1 MFTPSEFLWWRGLR
15 SWLHGSSRLFRT
27 GLVLIGLFAQAALHQ
42 AVAQWPEGASSA
54 VQKVV
59 QGVLQTNHQQ
69 GQPFVVV
76 DKKQAR
82 VWVFSHQG
90 RVLGN
95 APALLGLAFGDEA
108 IPGLGDR
115 PLSQIRPQERVTP
128 AGRFVAELGK
138 NTAGQ
143 TILWVD
149 YDQAISLHPVR
160 ALNPKE
166 RRLERLASATVK
178 DNRISYGCIN
188 VPEIFWRT
196 VVLPTF
202 RGTKGIVFVLPDSSP
217 LDPLLETWLR
227 P

>member
-1 MFTPSEFLWWRGLR
+1 MFTPFEFHCWCGLR
-15 SWLHGSSRLFRT
+15 SWLNGSSRLSRK
-27 GLVLIGLFAQAALHQ
+27 GLVLTCLFVQAALQQ
-42 AVAQWPEGASSA
+42 AVAQWPEGASLA

-59 QGVLQTNHQQ
+59 QGVLQTNNQQ
-69 GQPFVVV
+69 GRPFVVV

-90 RVLGN
+90 RLLGN
-95 APALLGLAFGDEA
+95 APALLGLAFGDVA

-128 AGRFVAELGK
+128 AGRFVAELGT

-202 RGTKGIVFVLPDSSP
+202 RSTMGIVFVLPDSLP
-217 LDPLLETWLR
+217 LDPLLEAWLH